1 MLDALG
7 VAPDVELVYRALV
20 GRPNATALTL
30 ADALELSVP
39 EVEKALATLVDFGLA
54 LHADDDAYV
63 GAPPAVAL
71 GALITERRD
80 GLRLAEQALAT
91 LAEEHRAAVAGQNIS
106 DLIEVVTGVDAIRHR
121 FQQVQQ
127 AATHDMR
134 TFITAPFVAV
144 RPGENAAEPAAVERG
159 VRIRA
164 VVEHGVLNEP
174 GATAEAIIS
183 LRRGLEVRVVDKL
196 PMKLMLAD
204 ADLALVPLEVAPG
217 GEPGAVLIQRSGL
230 LAALEALFET
240 VWRSAY
246 PLELSNLEGSGPE
259 IDSWDSDGPT
269 ALDRQILSLMLAGL
283 TDQAVATQLDLSLR
297 TVQRRLR
304 YLQDL
309 AGVNSRMQLGWYAA
323 KHDWA

>member
-1 MLDALG
+1 MLESLG
-7 VAPDVELVYRALV
+7 VAPDVEFVYRALV
-20 GRPNATALTL
+20 SRPNSTVLSL
-30 ADALELSVP
+30 AEELELSLP
-39 EVEKALATLVDFGLA
+39 EVEKALAALVDVGLA
-54 LHADDDAYV
+54 LQPDDESYV

-91 LAEEHRAAVAGQNIS
+91 LAEEHRAAVAGQTIS

-121 FQQVQQ
+121 YQQVQH
-127 AATHDMR
+127 AATHDLRM
-134 TFITAPFVAV
+134 FITAPFVAV

-159 VRIRA
+159 IRIRGII
-164 VVEHGVLNEP
+164 EHGVLTEP
-174 GATAEAIIS
+174 GATEEAIDS
-183 LRRGLEVRVVDKL
+183 LRRGLEIRVVDKL
-196 PMKLMLAD
+196 PMKLVLAD

-230 LAALEALFET
+230 LAALDALFET
-240 VWRSAY
+240 VWRQGY
-246 PLELSNLEGSGPE
+246 PLELSNLESNDLEPNGPE
-259 IDSWDSDGPT
+259 SDGPT
-269 ALDRQILSLMLAGL
+269 PLDRQVLSLMLAGL